1 MDQEPIEEV
10 TTHTMKMIVLPKV
23 VYNVIMRQGTVRRL
37 KVLQTQE
44 GIQKVYIKIVY
55 IKRMPTYVSWSLQI
69 VSLRRKCSFLVR
81 EHKF

>member
-1 MDQEPIEEV
+1 MDQEPIKV

-44 GIQKVYIKIVY
+44 DIQKVYIKIVY
-55 IKRMPTYVSWSLQI
+55 IKRMPTYVS
-69 VSLRRKCSFLVR
+69 
-81 EHKF
+81 

>member
-44 GIQKVYIKIVY
+44 DIQKVYIKIVY
-55 IKRMPTYVSWSLQI
+55 IKRMPTYVS
-69 VSLRRKCSFLVR
+69 
-81 EHKF
+81 